1 MQSGHQVSGLNVKV
15 KKTKEDNMT
24 NKTIEV
30 IRIGKP
36 ELKKAGRTEQNA
48 FFSAL
53 LSRIV
58 ALPKSDEALCVQKA

>member
-1 MQSGHQVSGLNVKV
+1 MSGLNVKV

-36 ELKKAGRTEQNA
+36 ELKKVDRTEQNA

>member
-1 MQSGHQVSGLNVKV
+1 MSGLNVKV

-36 ELKKAGRTEQNA
+36 ELKNADRSEQNA

-58 ALPKSDEALCVQKA
+58 ALPKSDEALCVQKS

>member
-1 MQSGHQVSGLNVKV
+1 
-15 KKTKEDNMT
+15 MT

-30 IRIGKP
+30 ISIGKP

-58 ALPKSDEALCVQKA
+58 ALPKSDEALCVQKS

>member
-1 MQSGHQVSGLNVKV
+1 MR
-15 KKTKEDNMT
+15 

-36 ELKKAGRTEQNA
+36 ELKNADRSEQNA
-48 FFSAL
+48 FFSLL

-58 ALPKSDEALCVQKA
+58 ALPKADEALCVQKA

>member
-1 MQSGHQVSGLNVKV
+1 
-15 KKTKEDNMT
+15 MT

-36 ELKKAGRTEQNA
+36 ELKNADKSEQNA
-48 FFSAL
+48 FFSLL

-58 ALPKSDEALCVQKA
+58 ALPKADEALCVQKS

>member
-36 ELKKAGRTEQNA
+36 ELKKACRTEQNA

-58 ALPKSDEALCVQKA
+58 ALPKSDEALCVQKS

>member
-30 IRIGKP
+30 IHIGKP

-48 FFSAL
+48 FFSVL

-58 ALPKSDEALCVQKA
+58 ALPKSDEALCVQKS

>member
-1 MQSGHQVSGLNVKV
+1 
-15 KKTKEDNMT
+15 MT

-36 ELKKAGRTEQNA
+36 ELKKQNA

>member
-1 MQSGHQVSGLNVKV
+1 MRNR
-15 KKTKEDNMT
+15 N
-24 NKTIEV
+24 IEV

-36 ELKKAGRTEQNA
+36 ELKKACRTEQNA

-58 ALPKSDEALCVQKA
+58 ALPKSDEALCVQKS

>member
-1 MQSGHQVSGLNVKV
+1 MSGLNVKV

-30 IRIGKP
+30 IHIGKP
-36 ELKKAGRTEQNA
+36 ELKKAGRSEQNA
-48 FFSAL
+48 FFSVL

-58 ALPKSDEALCVQKA
+58 ALPKSDEALCVQKS

>member
-1 MQSGHQVSGLNVKV
+1 
-15 KKTKEDNMT
+15 MT

-36 ELKKAGRTEQNA
+36 ELKNADRSEQNA
-48 FFSAL
+48 FFSLL

-58 ALPKSDEALCVQKA
+58 ALPKADEALCVQKS

>member
-1 MQSGHQVSGLNVKV
+1 
-15 KKTKEDNMT
+15 MT

-58 ALPKSDEALCVQKA
+58 ALPKSDEVLCVQKS